1 LQKRAVWP
9 LWSIFSNGGHNRT
22 VLLYK
27 YRYMHTFIVC
37 YSCLLAGYRFYWFH
51 FTIWAVKKQ
60 NVRNQWWDSFSVR
73 HVQPLKHF
81 GHLTSLAVLQKKI
94 MYKTIRHCRIYTL
107 TIHTCT
113 WLEYNIYLHSLGNL
127 ILYCFMSYSY
137 INQYW
142 IIVCKINVLLV
153 KISIVVLMSGLLI
166 YCFNPVPV
174 VKCFSGKFRYRSAVH
189 ERNKKI

>member
-81 GHLTSLAVLQKKI
+81 GHLTSLAVLQKKKSCI
-94 MYKTIRHCRIYTL
+94 KLSGIAGY
-107 TIHTCT
+107 IHWQYIHVHGWNITFICT
-113 WLEYNIYLHSLGNL
+113 RSVTW
-127 ILYCFMSYSY
+127 FY
-137 INQYW
+137 I
-142 IIVCKINVLLV
+142 VLCH
-153 KISIVVLMSGLLI
+153 IHI
-166 YCFNPVPV
+166 
-174 VKCFSGKFRYRSAVH
+174 
-189 ERNKKI
+189 

>member
-1 LQKRAVWP
+1 MHKRAVWP

-37 YSCLLAGYRFYWFH
+37 YSCLLAGYCFYWFR
-51 FTIWAVKKQ
+51 FTIRAVKKQ

-81 GHLTSLAVLQKKI
+81 GHLTSLAVLQKKSCI
-94 MYKTIRHCRIYTL
+94 KLSCFSKHMRHCRIYTL

-113 WLEYNIYLHSLGNL
+113 WLEYNINLHSLGN
-127 ILYCFMSYSY
+127 MR
-137 INQYW
+137 
-142 IIVCKINVLLV
+142 KE
-153 KISIVVLMSGLLI
+153 
-166 YCFNPVPV
+166 
-174 VKCFSGKFRYRSAVH
+174 AH
-189 ERNKKI
+189 